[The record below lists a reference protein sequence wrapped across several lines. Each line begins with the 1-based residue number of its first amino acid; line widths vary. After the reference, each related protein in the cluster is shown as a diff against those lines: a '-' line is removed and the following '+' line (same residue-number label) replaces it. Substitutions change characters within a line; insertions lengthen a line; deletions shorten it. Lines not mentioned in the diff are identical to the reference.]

1 MNYIEVAKLMKTAA
15 EPYTVKAGDTLGGIA
30 QANKLKIADL
40 TAWNNIKDPNKIKVG
55 QKLNLS
61 APVATAPVTTPVT
74 PAAPTYNQYKIKA
87 GDNYDKLGKGLGI
100 SSGRISA
107 ANPGIDPK
115 KLQIGQTI
123 NVPKLN
129 DIDDI
134 KTRTGFDPTTPFNN
148 MDTVLDNIWTMESSR
163 GKNLSNPAST
173 ASGHYHMLDKTFND
187 TVKEFPN
194 DFKNWQKS
202 DLNNYEKATQMAKAR
217 LNSDLMRL
225 QKEEERAATDADAY
239 AIWHGG
245 YGGRKTQGALNY
257 ALTASDPKLKEKRG
271 FK

>member
-30 QANKLKIADL
+30 QANKLKLADL

-87 GDNYDKLGKGLGI
+87 GDNYDKIGKGLGI

-134 KTRTGFDPTTPFNN
+134 KARTGFDPTTPFNN
-148 MDTVLDNIWTMESSR
+148 MDTVLDHIWTMESSR
-163 GKNLSNPAST
+163 GKQLSNPTST

>member
-1 MNYIEVAKLMKTAA
+1 MNYLDVYRMMKTAN

-30 QANKLKIADL
+30 QANKLKLADL
-40 TAWNNIKDPNKIKVG
+40 TAWNNIKDPNKIRVG

-61 APVATAPVTTPVT
+61 APATTAPTTTPTPVT
-74 PAAPTYNQYKIKA
+74 PTYNQYKIKA
-87 GDNYDKLGKGLGI
+87 GDNYDKIGKGLGI

-107 ANPGIDPK
+107 ANPGIDPN

-134 KTRTGFDPTTPFNN
+134 KARTGFDPTTPFNN

-173 ASGHYHMLDKTFND
+173 ASGHYHMLDKTFSD
-187 TVKEFPN
+187 TIKEFPTT
-194 DFKNWQKS
+194 FKDWKKS
-202 DLNNYEKATQMAKAR
+202 DLNDYTKATQMAKAR

-245 YGGRKTQGALNY
+245 YGGRKTQGALDY
-257 ALTASDPKLKEKRG
+257 AAAAGDPKLKEKRG